1 MAINYNYE
9 VRIQFKEKNP
19 LLTEKFQLM
28 VDYKKSKGNQDRFI
42 FAPSSIVLKLK
53 RSRKYKSILSN
64 PQNSINTQI
73 IKSIIAYYSVSSIYS
88 QIKSIQINYIEGK
101 NKTPLLESATFQ
113 QPLQISI
120 PIQNNSYFKKEVI
133 QEITTESEKGECIRI
148 ALSYWLKAQIADDL
162 YVGFE
167 NLWRAFNRLYV
178 YYGKQSNENTNL
190 CEIRK
195 FIIAN
200 AHHFPQTIKIT
211 NSYLEQELLHSFR
224 WQKLI
229 LNDYPTQKHTQA
241 LIDFIH
247 RYTDKRIMKLLQEK
261 LVCREDN
268 IKSLG
273 KWDDIQ
279 NYLNS
284 NKNTSSDIEL
294 VTLLC
299 IKYAYFLRNKFF
311 HGEILNGTFKLTKD
325 YIDLEFEKLNKLLS
339 MLIFELV
346 NNNILP

>member
-1 MAINYNYE
+1 MAIKYNYE
-9 VRIQFKEKNP
+9 VRIKFKEKNP

-28 VDYKKSKGNQDRFI
+28 VDYKKGKGNQDRFI
-42 FAPSSIVLKLK
+42 FAQSSIVLKLK

-101 NKTPLLESATFQ
+101 NKTPLLESVTFQ

-120 PIQNNSYFKKEVI
+120 PIQNNLYFKKEII

-148 ALSYWLKAQIADDL
+148 ALSYRLKAQITDDL

-178 YYGKQSNENTNL
+178 YCGKQSSENTNL

-195 FIIAN
+195 LIIVHAN
-200 AHHFPQTIKIT
+200 HFSQTIEIT
-211 NSYLEQELLHSFR
+211 NSYTTQELFHSFR

-229 LNDYPTQKHTQA
+229 LNDYPTHKHTHV
-241 LIDFIH
+241 DFIY
-247 RYTDKRIMKLLQEK
+247 RYSDKRIIELFQEK

-273 KWDDIQ
+273 KWSDIQ
-279 NYLNS
+279 NHLNS

-311 HGEILNGTFKLTKD
+311 HGEILNRTFKLTKD
-325 YIDLEFEKLNKLLS
+325 NIDLEFEKLNKLLS